1 MLADPTGAFTKVNFT
16 IYPEESCVVYLS
28 VFVLLLCRRLTFCLT
43 MNRLCRYLETSDPR
57 GI

>member
-16 IYPEESCVVYLS
+16 IYSEVFCVGYS
-28 VFVLLLCRRLTFCLT
+28 VFVLLLCRQLTFCLT
-43 MNRLCRYLETSDPR
+43 VNRLCRYLETSDPR